1 MTLSDSHDVNH
12 LVGREDGLHGNL
24 LLEKLVAVVNLVSDL
39 ASVDLDLHDVS
50 LLLAEAD
57 LGNLGVSDD
66 ANDLAVLLDLVKGL
80 LEVLG
85 LVRLLLSV
93 LGEGLLG
100 LGLVPVLVEAATE
113 FVRQMLSPHG
123 GERAQSARSLDVT
136 NEANHHDGRGLDD
149 SDSLDGLLLVGL
161 GARLVHIANNVG
173 HTGLVT
179 HEGRKMARLGLIIPG
194 ELPDLAP
201 VVRAPLTGKESQ
213 RAVARALEL
222 PVRHGL
228 LHDIKTTVSTNILT
242 KLPASVKAPG
252 SQQTHDT
259 LMPLPGRTETRA
271 ERFRRQEGL
280 IVEATAS
287 YDSPT
292 RRGCRLSD
300 LLTG

>member
-1 MTLSDSHDVNH
+1 MYAITERKASADASSHLETVTLSDAHDVNH
-12 LVGREDGLHGNL
+12 LVLREHRLDGNL
-24 LLEKLVAVVNLVSDL
+24 LLEKLVAVVDLVSDL

-57 LGNLGVSDD
+57 LRHLGVSDD
-66 ANDLAVLLDLVKGL
+66 ADNLAVLLDLVEGL

-113 FVRQMLSPHG
+113 FVTQVLSPDG
-123 GERAQSARSLDVT
+123 GERAQSARSLHVANET
-136 NEANHHDGRGLDD
+136 NHNHGRGLDD

-173 HTGLVT
+173 HTSLVT
-179 HEGRKMARLGLIIPG
+179 QEGRKVARLGSIVPG

-201 VVRAPLTGKESQ
+201 VVRAPLAGKKSQ

-228 LHDIKTTVSTNILT
+228 LHNIITTVSTHIFSS
-242 KLPASVKAPG
+242 LPAHPAEHCRK
-252 SQQTHDT
+252 QTACHY
-259 LMPLPGRTETRA
+259 
-271 ERFRRQEGL
+271 QEGL
-280 IVEATAS
+280 
-287 YDSPT
+287 T
-292 RRGCRLSD
+292 RAKEVFRQA
-300 LLTG
+300 